1 MQPHEHWCGIGEG
14 ISIHVPNT
22 QELTRTQHNYMLIQ
36 TPTQLLLILI
46 PLMVGFHLFFVCLI
60 FSCNFSVFLYYFKF
74 SPSILHLC
82 PLSGISSS
90 SLCFENGSFLHYLRH
105 TSASVSSAS
114 FPLSSLAFHFLTFS
128 SSISIAHVRFSVFC
142 FYIFS
147 LFLGTFCVFCFYF
160 VYIQN
165 VASVALLYLIEIGS
179 LFDF

>member
-90 SLCFENGSFLHYLRH
+90 LLCFENGSFLHYLRH
-105 TSASVSSAS
+105 TSSSVSSAS
-114 FPLSSLAFHFLTFS
+114 FPLSSSCVSLSYL
-128 SSISIAHVRFSVFC
+128 FC
-142 FYIFS
+142 FHIYRSRTFFCFLFLYIFTFFGYFLCFLL
-147 LFLGTFCVFCFYF
+147 LFRLYSECRIGC
-160 VYIQN
+160 
-165 VASVALLYLIEIGS
+165 SVVS
-179 LFDF
+179 H